1 MRRIRF
7 PYGEANF
14 GKIRENGLLFI
25 DKTRYIEVLEQ
36 EPDYQF
42 FIRPRRFGKSLF
54 ISMLEN
60 YYDINKKD
68 KFETL
73 FGDLYIGKN
82 PTPSKNSYLVL
93 TLDFSGLVTDQGR
106 ERFYE
111 SLNGMVV
118 SKVTFILE
126 KYQRLLGSVKVTEE
140 EKKAD
145 LILDCLM
152 NALIRSN
159 QKILILIDE
168 YDNFANDLITYS
180 TQAKK
185 GNKEAELSYEELVH
199 ADGYVRSFYKKL
211 KVLARSCNTR
221 IFMTGVSPIML
232 DDMASGFNIT
242 TNLTTNP
249 KLNEMLGFTE
259 DEVVSIMDQL
269 VMDSTKK
276 AIVLSDLRFYYNGY
290 LFSEE
295 ADIKIFNSDMI
306 LYFFNDYQSFGRY
319 PKQIL
324 DNNVK
329 TDYRKI
335 QALAFNFKD
344 DGTMEQLLKH
354 ESIEVELAD
363 RFPLEKMY
371 SNKENFKSLLFY
383 LGMLT
388 INRGE
393 EDKVI
398 LQIPNYVVHTIYW
411 EYFYAQLQEDIEID
425 TDYKPPMK
433 AMRLQGDIYP
443 FVEYVKDIIE
453 KLSNRDLQKFD
464 EKYLKVV
471 LMVLFDL
478 DGIFLIQSE
487 SEARNGYIDLLLT
500 RSRQYAQYVTYEWML
515 EIKYLKE
522 SERHKLQ
529 EVMEAGKTQLQKYA
543 ESEDIKSRFEDD
555 TFKRAVLIFIGKGDI
570 VVEEVQ

>member
-1 MRRIRF
+1 MRKIRF

-14 GKIRENGLLFI
+14 GKIRQNGLLFI
-25 DKTRYIEVLEQ
+25 DKTKYIEILEQ

-54 ISMLEN
+54 VSMLEN
-60 YYDINKKD
+60 YYDINKQD
-68 KFETL
+68 NFDEL

-82 PTPSKNSYLVL
+82 PTASKNSYLVL
-93 TLDFSGLVTDQGR
+93 TLDFSGLVTNQGK

-111 SLNGMVV
+111 SFNGMIVNEV
-118 SKVTFILE
+118 QLFLSKYTSYLSDDT
-126 KYQRLLGSVKVTEE
+126 LGEE
-140 EKKAD
+140 HKKAD
-145 LILDCLM
+145 SSIDFLKRVLTKSD
-152 NALIRSN
+152 R
-159 QKILILIDE
+159 KILILIDE

-185 GNKEAELSYEELVH
+185 GDKEAELRYEDLVH

-211 KVLARSCNTR
+211 KALARSCNTR
-221 IFMTGVSPIML
+221 VFMTGVSPIML

-242 TNLTTNP
+242 TNLTTEP
-249 KLNEMLGFTE
+249 ELNEMLGFTE
-259 DEVVSIMDQL
+259 EEVVSIMEQL
-269 VMDSTKK
+269 KMGSTDK

-290 LFSEE
+290 LFSKK
-295 ADIKIFNSDMI
+295 ANKKIFNSDMI
-306 LYFFNDYQSFGRY
+306 LYFFNDYQKYKTY
-319 PKQIL
+319 PDQIL

-335 QALAFNFKD
+335 QSLAFNFKD
-344 DGTMEQLLKH
+344 DTTIDHLLKH

-388 INRGE
+388 IKRAD
-393 EDKVI
+393 EDKLV

-411 EYFYAQLQEDIEID
+411 EYFYAKMQEDIEIN
-425 TDYKPPMK
+425 TNYKAPMK
-433 AMRLQGDIYP
+433 AMRLNGNIMP
-443 FVEYVKDIIE
+443 FIDYAKNILE
-453 KLSNRDLQKFD
+453 KLSYRDLQKFD
-464 EKYLKVV
+464 EKYIKVI

-487 SEARNGYIDLLLT
+487 LESRNGYIDILLT
-500 RSRQYAQYVTYEWML
+500 KSRQYAQYVKYEWML

-522 SERHKLQ
+522 SERNKLP
-529 EVMEAGKTQLQKYA
+529 EVIEKGKDQLKKYA
-543 ESEDIKSRFEDD
+543 ESSNIKNRFDD
-555 TFKRAVLIFIGKGDI
+555 ESFKRALIIFIGKGDI
-570 VVEEVQ
+570 EVQEV